1 MRPVRCAHWSRFV
14 ERPCKRTRAIEG
26 FIQPQVENNDLT
38 NQEIPRAVRAK
49 IRKAFP
55 PQAPDISRMDFETL
69 AAWHKECGLQRMV
82 ASAWTLEGYRW
93 RRAASRAS
101 REYTARLLA
110 HTGVIPGLCDQCQ
123 TRPITAHVAYKPMEA
138 PRFAH
143 YCDSCAPG
151 MPPGWLSVTAFNRSP
166 AVSLVA

>member
-1 MRPVRCAHWSRFV
+1 MQRFERRFRLKRPIFLEWTSRRWLRGIRSADCSEWSLRLG
-14 ERPCKRTRAIEG
+14 PLKGIG
-26 FIQPQVENNDLT
+26 
-38 NQEIPRAVRAK
+38 
-49 IRKAFP
+49 
-55 PQAPDISRMDFETL
+55 
-69 AAWHKECGLQRMV
+69 G
-82 ASAWTLEGYRW
+82 
-93 RRAASRAS
+93 AASRAS

-151 MPPGWLSVTAFNRSP
+151 MPHGWLSVTAFN
-166 AVSLVA
+166 